1 MARELDIIPLRSL
14 IAVADAGGFR
24 KAAADLR
31 LSQSAVS
38 QHIRRLERVVGRAVV
53 EPDGRCARL
62 TLAGVTLL
70 AEARKIVAAHDEA
83 LLRLGAA
90 PPAVFVIGTTDHA
103 ADHILPP
110 IVAALAEESPGL
122 EVKFRF
128 DRTSPLNEAVDRGS
142 VDLAVFITEASTREG
157 EPAGSLPLLWCAAPG
172 WTPPPPGRPLPL
184 IAIEAPCAIRGRA
197 LAVLGEHGI
206 PSKVIAD
213 AAYLAGVVNAA
224 RAGLGVALLALAG
237 PPPEGLVELTGL
249 PAAPPIS
256 LTARIRDGADKG
268 AAGTA
273 VRVVRATLAAAARAS
288 VPEER

>member
-38 QHIRRLERVVGRAVV
+38 QHIRRLERVVGRPVV
-53 EPDGRCARL
+53 QPDGRCARL
-62 TLAGVTLL
+62 TPVGVVLL

-90 PPAVFVIGTTDHA
+90 VQAPAEFVIGTTDHA

-110 IVAALAEESPGL
+110 IVAALTEELPGL
-122 EVKFRF
+122 QVKFRF

-157 EPAGSLPLLWCAAPG
+157 ALAGSLPLVWCAAPS
-172 WTPPPPGRPLPL
+172 WTPPPAGQPLPL

-197 LAVLGEHGI
+197 LAVLGEHSI

-249 PAAPPIS
+249 PAASPIS
-256 LTARIRDGADKG
+256 LTARVRDGANKG

-273 VRVVRATLAAAARAS
+273 VRVVRATLAAASRVS
-288 VPEER
+288 

>member
-38 QHIRRLERVVGRAVV
+38 QHIRRLERAVGKPVV
-53 EPDGRCARL
+53 EPDGRGARL
-62 TLAGVTLL
+62 TPAGVALL

-83 LLRLGAA
+83 LVRLGAA
-90 PPAVFVIGTTDHA
+90 AQAPAEFVIGTTDHA
-103 ADHILPP
+103 AEHILPP
-110 IVAALAEESPGL
+110 VVAALAEASPGL

-128 DRTSPLNEAVDRGS
+128 DRTNPLNEAIDRGS

-157 EPAGSLPLLWCAAPG
+157 APAGSLPLVWCAAPG
-172 WTPPPPGRPLPL
+172 WTPPPAGLPLPL

-197 LAVLGEHGI
+197 LAVLDAHGI

-213 AAYLAGVVNAA
+213 AAYLAGVMNAA

-237 PPPEGLVELTGL
+237 PPPEGLVEFTGL
-249 PAAPPIS
+249 PAAAPVGLS
-256 LTARIRDGADKG
+256 ARVRHGADRD
-268 AAGTA
+268 AADTA
-273 VRVVRATLAAAARAS
+273 IRVVRATLAATSGAS
-288 VPEER
+288 

>member
-1 MARELDIIPLRSL
+1 MSRELDIIPLRSL

-38 QHIRRLERVVGRAVV
+38 QHVRRLERVVGGPVV

-62 TLAGVTLL
+62 TPVGVVLL

-90 PPAVFVIGTTDHA
+90 VQAPADFVIGTTDHA

-110 IVAALAEESPGL
+110 VVAALTEASPGL
-122 EVKFRF
+122 QVKFRF

-157 EPAGSLPLLWCAAPG
+157 APAGSLPLVWCAAVG
-172 WTPPPPGRPLPL
+172 WTPPVGQPLPL

-197 LAVLGEHGI
+197 LAVLGEHSI

-237 PPPEGLVELTGL
+237 PPPEGLVELPGL
-249 PAAPPIS
+249 PPASPIS
-256 LTARIRDGADKG
+256 LTTRIRDGADQG
-268 AAGTA
+268 AADTA
-273 VRVVRATLAAAARAS
+273 VRVVRATLAAASRT
-288 VPEER
+288 PEA